1 MSERRLTVTDLS
13 VRFRTADGEVGVVH
27 DVDLALDA
35 GETLAVVGESGSGKS
50 VTSLALMR
58 LLPAPPR
65 ARVTGR
71 AILQRGAERLD
82 LIALGERRV
91 RRLRGARIAM
101 IFQEPLTSLNPVH
114 RVGAQIVES
123 IRCHRNVDARTARRQ
138 ALDLLERVGIPEPG
152 KRLDAFPHEL
162 SGGMRQRVMIAIA
175 LALEPDIL
183 IADEPTTA
191 LDVTVQAQ
199 ILDLLRGLQHRTG
212 MAMLFV
218 THNFGVVAEIADR
231 AMVMYAGRVVETG
244 TVERVLTRPM
254 MPYTD
259 GLMRSV
265 PRLERAGRGDEP
277 LDTIEGFVPDPSRP
291 PAGCAFHPRCLHH
304 APGVCDASLPPLEG
318 AEPGHRL
325 RCLRWRELVGN
336 PR

>member
-27 DVDLALDA
+27 DVDLTLDA

-71 AILQRGAERLD
+71 AILQRDAERLD
-82 LIALGERRV
+82 LIALGERQV

-123 IRCHRNVDARTARRQ
+123 IRCHRRVDARTARRQ
-138 ALDLLERVGIPEPG
+138 ALELLERVGIPEPAT
-152 KRLDAFPHEL
+152 RLDAFPHEL

-199 ILDLLRGLQHRTG
+199 ILGLLRELQQRTG

-231 AMVMYAGRVVETG
+231 TMVMYAGRVVETG
-244 TVERVLTRPM
+244 AVERVLTRPM

-277 LDTIEGFVPDPSRP
+277 LDTIEGFVPDPSRL
-291 PAGCAFHPRCLHH
+291 PAGCAFHPRCPHH
-304 APGVCDASLPPLEG
+304 VPGRCDERLPPLEE
-318 AEPGHRL
+318 AESGHRL
-325 RCLRWRELVGN
+325 RCLRWRELAGSA
-336 PR
+336 R